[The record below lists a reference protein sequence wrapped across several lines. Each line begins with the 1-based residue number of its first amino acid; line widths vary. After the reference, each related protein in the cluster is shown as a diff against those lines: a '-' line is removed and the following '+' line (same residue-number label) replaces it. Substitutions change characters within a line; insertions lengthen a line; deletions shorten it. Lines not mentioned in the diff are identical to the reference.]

1 MKYTA
6 IVIDDEPMPREAL
19 KDMILDCPDLDW
31 LGEADDVE
39 TALELV
45 MKYSPDAI
53 FLDIKL
59 RGNDAFDLLRKLK
72 NRGEVP
78 AIILNTGHNDLEFGQ
93 KAVNLYKDEVVMI
106 LKKPFWEKWEE
117 KEAQIVQKI
126 KDYYGKSD
134 IVEVRKSIIKLK
146 LDGTIHLI
154 GTDEIFLIES
164 GSGGINKKGKGK
176 INIYTPEKV
185 FNIWSTL
192 SKFTKQL
199 DSSFVQVSRSSVVNT
214 KYIKSFNSP
223 DQILRLKGYQGY
235 VGVGDTYKSNLLAFL
250 DSL

>member
-1 MKYTA
+1 MKYKA

-19 KDMILDCPDLDW
+19 KDMILDCPDLEW
-31 LGEADDVE
+31 AGEADDVE
-39 TALELV
+39 TALMLV
-45 MKYSPDAI
+45 EKYAPDAI

-72 NRGEVP
+72 NRGKVP
-78 AIILNTGHNDLEFGQ
+78 AIILNTGHNDLEYGQ

-117 KEAQIVQKI
+117 KEAQIIYKI
-126 KDYYGKSD
+126 KDYWNRTGS
-134 IVEVRKSIIKLK
+134 IVVKNSKIKIK
-146 LDGTIHLI
+146 IDGTTYLI

-164 GSGGINKKGKGK
+164 DSGIKSKGKGK
-176 INIYTPEKV
+176 INIYTPEKI
-185 FNIWSTL
+185 FNIWNTL

-199 DSSFVQVSRSSVVNT
+199 DSTFIQVSRSAFVNT

-223 DQILRLKGYQGY
+223 DQILRLKGYEGY
-235 VGVGDTYKSNLLAFL
+235 VGVGDTYKSNLLTYI